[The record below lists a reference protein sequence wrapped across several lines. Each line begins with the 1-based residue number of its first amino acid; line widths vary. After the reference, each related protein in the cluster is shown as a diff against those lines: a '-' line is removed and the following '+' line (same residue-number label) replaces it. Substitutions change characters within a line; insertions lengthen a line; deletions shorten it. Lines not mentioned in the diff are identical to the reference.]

1 MLNASN
7 KKMPHRHIFYF
18 ASADTVLSESG
29 HDQYVSQFLPD
40 RVHPCGPSYA
50 SPVELGTWSC
60 SCTPGSWSS
69 LRSSRADTWC
79 APLGSCNA
87 CSHVRSTG
95 RWAAERRNQEF
106 LDEEEGTR
114 GKCCYDIC
122 WSEGGRR
129 RGDYKHMVNRE
140 GSLMLHKAGHS
151 HTPLLFQQS
160 LRDPP
165 PQVNSTQVIKWI
177 KAD

>member
-7 KKMPHRHIFYF
+7 KKMPHRHIFCF

-50 SPVELGTWSC
+50 SPVELGMWSC

-106 LDEEEGTR
+106 LDEEKGTR

-122 WSEGGRR
+122 WSEGGGEEGITNTWSIG
-129 RGDYKHMVNRE
+129 RGLWCYTRPATV
-140 GSLMLHKAGHS
+140 
-151 HTPLLFQQS
+151 TLLCYFNNHWEI
-160 LRDPP
+160 LPHRWTAPR
-165 PQVNSTQVIKWI
+165 
-177 KAD
+177 